1 MIHLRFAALALL
13 GSVVRGVPAVVED
26 RAPTPFKHL
35 AATEHDASN
44 ATIQHTPRAQISAN
58 YVFTAFTD
66 QSESNLYV
74 YTSSDA
80 VNFDLLA
87 GPTYTPASGL
97 IRDPSV
103 VYWNDQYYLAC
114 KCITDSSCRLSLI
127 VDGAYV
133 DGGVQL

>member
-1 MIHLRFAALALL
+1 MMACLRFAALALL
-13 GSVVRGVPAVVED
+13 GSAVRGAPAVAED
-26 RAPTPFKHL
+26 HASTSL
-35 AATEHDASN
+35 DDVGVIDHDATN
-44 ATIQHTPRAQISAN
+44 ATTQHTSRAQISAN

-80 VNFDLLA
+80 VNFDLLT

-114 KCITDSSCRLSLI
+114 E
-127 VDGAYV
+127 
-133 DGGVQL
+133 

>member
-1 MIHLRFAALALL
+1 MVLLRFAALVLL
-13 GSVVRGVPAVVED
+13 GSVVRGAPRVVED
-26 RAPTPFKHL
+26 HASNPLGHVAVTD
-35 AATEHDASN
+35 HDAAS
-44 ATIQHTPRAQISAN
+44 ATTQHTSRAQISAN

-114 KCITDSSCRLSLI
+114 E
-127 VDGAYV
+127 
-133 DGGVQL
+133 